1 MLKLVIAFVP
11 VEKTDAIIEAVRKR
25 GATGATVFNQVRG
38 EGLKASKT
46 FLGMDFTPIR
56 NAIALVAA
64 ENHARE
70 ILECI
75 QEIGGFDDKPGTGI
89 ALQLPIEDA
98 VGLRSQLPIILRSM
112 REDT

>member
-11 VEKTDAIIEAVRKR
+11 VEKTDAILEAVREI
-25 GATGATVFNQVRG
+25 GATGATVFHQVRG

-46 FLGMDFTPIR
+46 FLGVGFTSVR
-56 NAIALVAA
+56 DAIALVTA
-64 ENHARE
+64 ENKARE

-75 QEIGGFDDKPGTGI
+75 QEIGGFDENPGSGI
-89 ALQLPIEDA
+89 AIQIAVEDA
-98 VGLRSQLPIILRSM
+98 VGLRSQLPYILSSM